1 MANRNVTRAV
11 RLALIAAGTASVGAY
26 APGALAQ
33 EAELEQIVVTGSRI
47 ARPDYES
54 ASPVVSVSQQLF
66 QQSGSASVDT
76 VINALP
82 QFVPSITST
91 SNNPSNAGQSNIDLR
106 GLGSNRVLVLMDG
119 RRVVPANGTGT
130 VDLNLLPSSL
140 IQNVEII
147 SGGASAVYGSDAIS
161 GVVNFRLNTDFEGLE
176 LDGTYGI
183 TEQGDGQEYQGT
195 ISAGTKFAGG
205 RGHVMG
211 ALSYTD
217 RDAVTQGDRKFS
229 EVALGWD
236 GEDLRARRLGH
247 DRGRPRDRGCPRS
260 DDHAAVPGPVRHPG
274 RHADDLRL
282 QRRRH
287 AVHARHRRP
296 RAAC

>member
-11 RLALIAAGTASVGAY
+11 RLALIAAGTASVGAF

-205 RGHVMG
+205 RGHIMG
-211 ALSYTD
+211 ALSYTE
-217 RDAVTQGDRKFS
+217 RNSVTQGDRKFS

-236 GEDLRARRLGH
+236 GENFVPVGSGTIEE
-247 DRGRPRDRGCPRS
+247 GRVIVAAGAATVTRDRKS
-260 DDHAAVPGPVRHPG
+260 VV
-274 RHADDLRL
+274 
-282 QRRRH
+282 
-287 AVHARHRRP
+287 
-296 RAAC
+296 

>member
-11 RLALIAAGTASVGAY
+11 RLALIAAGTASVGAF

-161 GVVNFRLNTDFEGLE
+161 GVVNFKPEHRF
-176 LDGTYGI
+176 
-183 TEQGDGQEYQGT
+183 
-195 ISAGTKFAGG
+195 
-205 RGHVMG
+205 RGP
-211 ALSYTD
+211 
-217 RDAVTQGDRKFS
+217 
-229 EVALGWD
+229 
-236 GEDLRARRLGH
+236 RARRHLRHHRTGRWQRIAGH
-247 DRGRPRDRGCPRS
+247 GQCR
-260 DDHAAVPGPVRHPG
+260 HQVR
-274 RHADDLRL
+274 
-282 QRRRH
+282 
-287 AVHARHRRP
+287 RRP
-296 RAAC
+296 RPHHGRVVVHRA